1 MTITYNLQGKKYI
14 MNIETIFKD
23 IMENLDQYS
32 LETQLFIKQKYLP
45 LLNRCNQVEHF
56 LQQIAN
62 IYQTEPELL
71 RLGKI
76 LAAELKRIQERYS

>member
-1 MTITYNLQGKKYI
+1 MD
-14 MNIETIFKD
+14 IETIFKD

-32 LETQLFIKQKYLP
+32 LETQTFIKQKYLP

-62 IYQTEPELL
+62 ICQTENKHEV
-71 RLGKI
+71 RRFGKI
-76 LAAELKRIQERYS
+76 LVTELKRIQERYS